1 VRILANYGYKTNGES
16 YMVSMET
23 LGDCPKEQVDA
34 TVDEL
39 FRMAR
44 SAIQRQIN
52 PEIRLEDSPHKEGV
66 TIPEPKQ
73 VNGKTGNGNGKH
85 VNGNGNGKPAMKD
98 PKAPISAKQKS
109 LIIKLAKEKG
119 EFIKGLGGMNM
130 GDASHVIEE
139 LLAVAV

>member
-1 VRILANYGYKTNGES
+1 VRILANYGYKTNGDS
-16 YMVSMET
+16 YSVSMET

-34 TVDEL
+34 TVDLL
-39 FRMAR
+39 FAMAK

-52 PEIRLEDSPHKEGV
+52 PEIKVDEKPKEV
-66 TIPEPKQ
+66 VIPQPSQ
-73 VNGKTGNGNGKH
+73 ANGKTGNGNGKP
-85 VNGNGNGKPAMKD
+85 VLKD

-130 GDASHVIEE
+130 ADASHVIEE
-139 LLAVAV
+139 LLSVEV

>member
-1 VRILANYGYKTNGES
+1 MRILANYTHKTNGDS
-16 YMVSMET
+16 YSVSMET

-34 TVDEL
+34 ITDEL
-39 FRMAR
+39 FQMAK

-52 PEIRLEDSPHKEGV
+52 PEIRLEDSSHKEGV

-73 VNGKTGNGNGKH
+73 A
-85 VNGNGNGKPAMKD
+85 NGKPAMKD
-98 PKAPISAKQKS
+98 PGAPISAKQKS

-119 EFIKGLGGMNM
+119 EFIKGLGEMNM

-139 LLAVAV
+139 LLAVTV

>member
-1 VRILANYGYKTNGES
+1 MRILANYGYKNNGDS
-16 YMVSMET
+16 FMVSMET

-44 SAIQRQIN
+44 SAIQRQVA
-52 PEIRLEDSPHKEGV
+52 PEVQVEEPKKEPV
-66 TIPEPKQ
+66 TIPEPRKA
-73 VNGKTGNGNGKH
+73 NGNGNGNGKH
-85 VNGNGNGKPAMKD
+85 ANGNGNGKPVLKD
-98 PKAPISAKQKS
+98 PGAPISAKQRS

-119 EFIKGLGGMNM
+119 EFIEGLSTMNM

-139 LLAVAV
+139 LLAVTA